1 MADNLIGTTLGQYQI
16 MELAGKGG
24 MATVYKAFQPSLN
37 RYVAL
42 KVLPEFLAQDK
53 QFVARFRQEALAAA
67 ALRHPNILVIH
78 DVGQAGNLHY
88 IAMEYLEGQ
97 TLSDVIQ
104 QTGGLSPQ
112 RIVKIF
118 DQLASALDFA
128 HQRGL
133 VHRDIK
139 PANIFI
145 GADDHVT
152 LVDFG
157 IVKALSGM
165 GLTSTKAMIG
175 TPEYMSPEQIEGKSI
190 DRRSDLYSLG
200 VVLYQMLTGYV
211 PFGGEAASA
220 ILFAH
225 LNKPPTP
232 PSKLTAFV
240 TPPVEAVVMRA
251 LAKNPQDRF
260 ANVKEMARAL
270 SQAVATPAA
279 PVQATVPVQAYAS
292 APPPTY
298 IPPPAAAYAPM
309 PVAPSRSGGALWPIL
324 FGLGALVLIAVA
336 AVLLL
341 ASGIL
346 KTGGGLRSTLNVTA
360 SVTPVEQVAAVPTAT
375 SRPTDT
381 STPERASATPSP
393 SPTVPPTSA
402 PTASAPQATPTP
414 VAASPTTGPTVTLGP
429 TRPIATTRPGMLFDF
444 ETTGSWRRGDQANGT
459 LAQSTLQAH
468 SGQSSARL
476 DYSFPGSSNDFVVFI
491 NEASL
496 SGQPNAIGAWVYGDG
511 SGHFLN
517 AWIKDNG
524 GEVWQVPMGRVGSAG
539 WKQMAGTIAT
549 GQKWPWTHISGPD
562 DGQVDYPIKFYAL
575 VLDDSTDAYSGKGT
589 IYIDDI
595 SVWRG
600 DSVPTPVAGATSATG
615 ATQTPAAA
623 NEPRTVTL
631 QSPSLGATF
640 KSSTISFKWTG
651 GALQSG
657 ETFLVE
663 VIPIRAE
670 KKGECVEE
678 SDYGP
683 NGHQYSPSLTAHEWT
698 TDIAAVPVG
707 RYKPCAGRIEWRV
720 HIRDSAGNIIGS
732 LSTPRAHFVWNP
744 L

>member
-16 MELAGKGG
+16 IELAGKGG

-78 DVGQAGNLHY
+78 DVGQVGNLHY

-112 RIVKIF
+112 RTVKIF

-128 HQRGL
+128 HRRGL

-190 DRRSDLYSLG
+190 DQRSDLYSLG

-211 PFGGEAASA
+211 PFGGEATSA

-225 LNKPPTP
+225 LNKSPTP

-240 TPPVEAVVMRA
+240 TPQVEAVVMRA
-251 LAKNPQDRF
+251 LAKNPQERF
-260 ANVKEMARAL
+260 ANVKEMAQAL
-270 SQAVATPAA
+270 SQAVAAPAA
-279 PVQATVPVQAYAS
+279 PVYATAPVQAYTP

-298 IPPPAAAYAPM
+298 IPQPAIAYAPA
-309 PVAPSRSGGALWPIL
+309 PVAPSRSGSVLWPIL

-336 AVLLL
+336 VVVLL

-360 SVTPVEQVAAVPTAT
+360 TSTAVEQVAAVPTAT

-381 STPERASATPSP
+381 STPQRASATPLR
-393 SPTVPPTSA
+393 SPTAPPTSA
-402 PTASAPQATPTP
+402 PTMTSTP
-414 VAASPTTGPTVTLGP
+414 VPASPTTARTATSGP
-429 TRPIATTRPGMLFDF
+429 TRPVATTRPGMLFDF
-444 ETTGSWRRGDQANGT
+444 ETMGSWRRGDQANGT
-459 LAQSTLQAH
+459 LAQSSQQAH

-476 DYSFPGSSNDFVVFI
+476 DYNFPSSGNDFVVFI
-491 NEASL
+491 NEVSL

-539 WKQMAGTIAT
+539 WKQMAGSIAT

-562 DGQVDYPIKFYAL
+562 NGQVDYPIKFYAL

-600 DSVPTPVAGATSATG
+600 DNTPTPAAGASSATG
-615 ATQTPAAA
+615 ATQTPAVQTPGAA
-623 NEPRTVTL
+623 SEPRTITL
-631 QSPSLGATF
+631 QSPSLGANL
-640 KSSTISFKWTG
+640 KSSVITFKWTG

-678 SDYGP
+678 SDYGS
-683 NGHQYSPSLTAHEWT
+683 NGRQYSPSLTAHEWT
-698 TDIAAVPVG
+698 ADIAAVPAG
-707 RYKPCAGRIEWRV
+707 KYKPCAGRIEWRV
-720 HIRDSAGNIIGS
+720 HIRDSAGNVIQS
-732 LSTPRAHFVWNP
+732 LSTPRAYFVWNP